1 MKSPQSTSEP
11 IGERIKTLRMQR
23 GWSVRHAADLAGISH
38 SQWSRIERGERSADN
53 RFILAA
59 IAQALKVALSDLTGH
74 IGLAGDQDKAEIK
87 TSVYHLMQAV
97 IESDLDDPPTV
108 RPGSVEPLLRQLDLA
123 MSLRLKCDY
132 TGAAKLIPDLLRG
145 LHAASFGAEREESL
159 RALVLAE
166 DTASFVVRYL
176 GDPASAVLVADRGR
190 QAAILLDDP
199 VMAGLA
205 AWSQA
210 HAASGCGLYPRAQRI
225 AGRAASELEGRLEL
239 PDAQEMLGQLYMV
252 SGFARYAQ
260 GDEAGANAAIAEAE
274 RIAAITGQSDALGLN
289 FGPVGIACWKISM
302 EADGGD
308 PGHAVQV
315 ARDVDST
322 GLTAVSLSRQTA
334 FYVDTARALSNIG
347 KDSEALRVLL
357 LAERIAPQRVRL
369 SPLVAETV
377 RALLEKA
384 KRGQGWADLRGLCE
398 RVGVAW

>member
-1 MKSPQSTSEP
+1 MKSPQVASEP
-11 IGERIKTLRMQR
+11 IGERIRLLRMQR

-59 IAQALKVALSDLTGH
+59 IAQALRVALSDLTGH
-74 IGLAGDQDKAEIK
+74 IGLASDLDKADTK

-97 IESDLDDPPTV
+97 VESDLDDRPTT
-108 RPGSVEPLLRQLDLA
+108 RPQPIEPLLRQLDLA
-123 MSLRLKCDY
+123 ISLRLKCDY
-132 TGAAKLIPDLLRG
+132 TGAAGIIPDLLRG
-145 LHAASFGAEREESL
+145 LHAVAFGADRQAAL

-190 QAAILLDDP
+190 QAATLLDDP
-199 VMAGLA
+199 VMAGMA

-210 HAASGCGLYPRAQRI
+210 HAASGCGLYQRAQRI
-225 AGRAASELEGRLEL
+225 AGHAAQDLEGRLDL

-252 SGFARYAQ
+252 SGFAYYAQ
-260 GDEAGANAAIAEAE
+260 GDEESANAAIAEAE
-274 RIAAITGQSDALGLN
+274 RIATITGQSDALGLN
-289 FGPVGIACWKISM
+289 FGPIGIACWKISM

-315 ARDVDST
+315 ARSVDST
-322 GLTAVSLSRQTA
+322 GLTAVALSRQTA

-347 KDSEALRVLL
+347 KDAEALRMLL

-384 KRGQGWADLRGLCE
+384 KRGRGWADLRGLCE
-398 RVGVAW
+398 RVGVVW